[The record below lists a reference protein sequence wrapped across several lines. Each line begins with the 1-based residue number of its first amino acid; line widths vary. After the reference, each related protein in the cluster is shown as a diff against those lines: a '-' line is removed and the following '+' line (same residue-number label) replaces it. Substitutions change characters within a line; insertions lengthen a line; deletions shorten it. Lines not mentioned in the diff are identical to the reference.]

1 MIIMGE
7 KIKLSEIY
15 LGDVDGETEVAK
27 CKNFYDLF
35 YCRDEIID
43 GLINGN
49 KYVIIGRKGTGKT
62 LLSYF
67 IKSIIDEKGNNYHCK
82 ICGSSDINLQ
92 KLLDIGE
99 SSIPADQMG
108 TYWEYTLYKL
118 IANMLIQKETGIK
131 RFLPFS
137 NIKYLRRFLEK
148 KSDMFKLIEYTD
160 SHSISSM
167 FKGSLNKVESE
178 TSSSLSYEG
187 KYVHKKFYDRL
198 EKLKLLVEKNLKGKQ
213 TILIIDEL
221 DCLDVSSKMDRN
233 YSICIASL
241 INTAKKINNEFTKIN
256 DCNSKIIIL
265 IRNDIIDYLNEN
277 DSNINKAIGGKDIE
291 LDWWNK
297 VDDDSP
303 YEHPLIEMLLL
314 KVRNSNEFYMDKTNK
329 EIYKM
334 IFPKEVEGKSIINY
348 LLDNSFGRPRDV
360 ISFLNIIKEK
370 EKNSY
375 YFDPKYFKKYKSYYS
390 KAFFDELKNEI
401 SIHEKSAM
409 LNDSIKLLRDYK
421 KTSFIFHELEKY
433 FNLNQEYYPNI
444 VNFKEAVRALYYQG
458 VIGNVWT
465 KLTTNSNGKVCTKS
479 FVSWSYR
486 NDSDPEP
493 NFTNKFI
500 VHKALIMS
508 LSIK

>member
-1 MIIMGE
+1 MGE
-7 KIKLSEIY
+7 RIKLSEIY

-35 YCRDEIID
+35 YCRDEVID
-43 GLINGN
+43 GLIDGN

-62 LLSYF
+62 LLAYF

-82 ICGSSDINLQ
+82 ICGSNDINLQ

-99 SSIPADQMG
+99 SSIPVDQMG
-108 TYWEYTLYKL
+108 TYWEYTLFKL
-118 IANMLIQKETGIK
+118 IANMLVQKEAGLK
-131 RFLPFS
+131 KFVPFTS
-137 NIKYLRRFLEK
+137 TKNLKGFLEK
-148 KSDMFKLIEYTD
+148 KSDMFKLIEFTD
-160 SHSISSM
+160 AHSISGIL
-167 FKGSLNKVESE
+167 KGSLKNVESE
-178 TSSSLSYEG
+178 TSSSTSYEG

-198 EKLKLLVEKNLKGKQ
+198 EKLKFLVEKNLKNKCQ
-213 TILIIDEL
+213 AILMIDEL

-241 INTAKKINNEFTKIN
+241 INTAKKINNEFTKLN
-256 DCNSKIIIL
+256 NCNSKIVIL

-314 KVRNSNEFYMDKTNK
+314 KVKNSNDYYRDKSNK

-334 IFPKEVEGKSIINY
+334 IFPKEVEGKSIISY
-348 LLDNSFGRPRDV
+348 LLDNSFGRPRDI

-375 YFDPKYFKKYKSYYS
+375 YFDPKYFKKYKCYYS
-390 KAFFDELKNEI
+390 KAFYDELKNEI
-401 SIHEKSAM
+401 SIHERSAM

-421 KTSFIFHELEKY
+421 KTSFLFQELENY
-433 FNLNQEYYPNI
+433 YSLNHEYYPNI
-444 VNFKEAVRALYYQG
+444 NNFKEAIRALYYQG

-465 KLTTNSNGKVCTKS
+465 KLTTNSYGKICSKS